1 MFVKFNAGPAAR
13 YVHPRATHTSEQE
26 GDDASNLEVASE
38 ASPNYLKWVA
48 DLCAPHLGASV
59 LDVGAGTGS
68 VTQHL
73 VEGRYVV
80 ATDLTESSV
89 EAMRRRFHGLD
100 SVEVHKADLRTW
112 DPGRRFDSVL
122 MVNVLEHIRDDVGVL
137 SSLQRFLGPGGSIV
151 IYTPALNGLFGR
163 WDDYAGHFR
172 RYSKWRLGEVFRQAS
187 LDTVELR
194 YVNLLAIPAWI
205 LFSPVM
211 SVDGDARH
219 SLSIWDRTAVPLT
232 RFIESRVR
240 VPIGLN
246 ILGVGRARS

>member
-1 MFVKFNAGPAAR
+1 MFVRFNAPPAAR
-13 YVHPRATHTSEQE
+13 YVHPRAVHTSEQE

-38 ASPNYLKWVA
+38 AAQNYLKWVA
-48 DLCAPHLGASV
+48 ELCEPYLGASV
-59 LDVGAGTGS
+59 LDVGAGRGS

-73 VEGRYVV
+73 VHGRHVV

-89 EAMRRRFHGLD
+89 EAMRRRFDGLEN
-100 SVEVHKADLRTW
+100 VEVHQADLRAW

-137 SSLQRFLGPGGSIV
+137 SSLQRFLNPGGSIV

-163 WDDYAGHFR
+163 WDEYAGHFR
-172 RYSKWRLGEVFRQAS
+172 RYSKWRLREVFREAA

-194 YVNLLAIPAWI
+194 YANLLAIPAWV

-211 SVDGDARH
+211 KVDADAKR
-219 SLSIWDRTAVPLT
+219 SLSICDRTAVPLT
-232 RFIESRVR
+232 RFIESHVR

-246 ILGVGRARS
+246 ILGVGRIRS